1 MTKFWFGIG
10 HSIQALLDLV
20 LTPFGWAPVVI
31 FSLVLTFGGVYW
43 LVLQSRFTRMAKEK
57 GGHI

>member
-1 MTKFWFGIG
+1 
-10 HSIQALLDLV
+10 LDLV

-43 LVLQSRFTRMAKEK
+43 LVLQSRFTRTAKEK

>member
-10 HSIQALLDLV
+10 HSIQTLLDWV
-20 LTPFGWAPVVI
+20 LTPFGWAPVVL
-31 FSLVLTFGGVYW
+31 FSLVLAFGFVYW
-43 LVLQSRFTRMAKEK
+43 LVLQSRFTRAAKQK